1 MGGAKKTVPK
11 HAKGAYDDKK
21 KEAPKKEIQ
30 KATTTAI
37 VDPKILE
44 QIWKDVPKMKY
55 VTPYQIYSKYNLK
68 YSISKDLLKDMASQ
82 GSLKLLMKS
91 RRVEIYVPAA

>member
-11 HAKGAYDDKK
+11 SARGMIDAKK

-37 VDPKILE
+37 VEPSVLE
-44 QIWKDVPKMKY
+44 QIKKDIPKMKY

-68 YSISKDLLKDMASQ
+68 YSISKDILKAMAEQ
-82 GSLKLLMKS
+82 GSIKLLRRS

>member
-11 HAKGAYDDKK
+11 SAKGMDDKK
-21 KEAPKKEIQ
+21 KETPKKEIQ
-30 KATTTAI
+30 KASTTAI
-37 VDPKILE
+37 VEPKVLDAIKKE
-44 QIWKDVPKMKY
+44 VPKMKY

-68 YSISKDLLKDMASQ
+68 YSVSKEILKSMSEQ
-82 GSLKLLMKS
+82 GTLKLVKKT

>member
-1 MGGAKKTVPK
+1 MPK
-11 HAKGAYDDKK
+11 YAKGAYDDKK

-44 QIWKDVPKMKY
+44 QIRKDVPKMKY

-68 YSISKDLLKDMASQ
+68 YSISKDLLKDMVSQ